1 MFRGYLTTDFNSE
14 PNEPLMQ
21 EFLDSFGMKNLVKET
36 TCYKNLQNPTCID
49 LIITNSQCMFQ
60 NTKTVE
66 TGLSD
71 FHKMTVTV
79 LKTDF
84 KKSLPKIITYRD
96 YKKFCAADFGN
107 ELYGVLYSLDIFKIS
122 NDTFSSVFMQILNDH
137 CPLKQKYVRAN
148 ESPFMT
154 TELRKA
160 IMVRSRLKNTW
171 NKEKS
176 YTAKLAYTNQRN
188 FCTNLLRKVC
198 LYKPKELLY

>member
-1 MFRGYLTTDFNSE
+1 
-14 PNEPLMQ
+14 
-21 EFLDSFGMKNLVKET
+21 
-36 TCYKNLQNPTCID
+36 
-49 LIITNSQCMFQ
+49 MFQ

-79 LKTDF
+79 LKTAF

-107 ELYGVLYSLDIFKIS
+107 ELYSALYSLDILKIS
-122 NDTFSSVFMQILNDH
+122 NDTFSSVFMQILNEH
-137 CPLKQKYVRAN
+137 CPLKQKYVGAN

-176 YTAKLAYTNQRN
+176 HTAKLAYTKQRN
-188 FCTNLLRKVC
+188 FCTNLLRKAR
-198 LYKPKELLY
+198 LYKTKELLYKPSS